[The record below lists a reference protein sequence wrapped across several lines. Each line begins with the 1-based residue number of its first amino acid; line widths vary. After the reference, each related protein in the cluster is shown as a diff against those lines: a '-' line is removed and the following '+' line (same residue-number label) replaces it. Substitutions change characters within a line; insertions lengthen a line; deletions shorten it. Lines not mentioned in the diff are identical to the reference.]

1 MPVQI
6 GAKTLNF
13 SDSTGLLSDCHRR
26 IEMFLGVLEA
36 AAAVID
42 RPASEETGRALKSAL
57 RYFGQAA
64 PKHTADEDSV
74 IFPLAARL
82 LPQAEKMAI
91 AGEMA
96 SMSAHQPHSLRA
108 LTGFKM
114 LLRMIRS

>member
-1 MPVQI
+1 M
-6 GAKTLNF
+6 TLA
-13 SDSTGLLSDCHRR
+13 RR
-26 IEMFLGVLEA
+26 AADLVVGDGDFLIA
-36 AAAVID
+36 
-42 RPASEETGRALKSAL
+42 RASEETGRALESAL

-64 PKHTADEDSV
+64 PTHTADEDSV

-91 AGEMA
+91 AEEMA

-114 LLRMIRS
+114 LLTMIRS